1 MIFTTIQGILALL
14 TSAIL
19 VLQLLIG
26 FFIGADSDIDIDGDA
41 SGDFDMSTIFSP
53 KGILQFIC
61 GSSWYLVLIGK
72 QVLGFTDYVVAGCVG
87 LIFTLI
93 MVGVYWMMYKLQKEI
108 IPERGEKLVGKRGTV
123 YLRKTNNQNAYIID
137 IEINGRLQALEVISE
152 DSNKTYQTGD
162 LVVIKKYEENIY
174 YI

>member
-26 FFIGADSDIDIDGDA
+26 FFIGADSDIDVDGDA
-41 SGDFDMSTIFSP
+41 SGDFDISTIFSP

-72 QVLGFTDYVVAGCVG
+72 QVLGFTDYAIAGCIG

-108 IPERGEKLVGKRGTV
+108 IPERGEKLIGRRGTV
-123 YLRKTNNQNAYIID
+123 YLRKTNNKDAYIID

>member
-26 FFIGADSDIDIDGDA
+26 FFIGADSDIDVDGDA

-72 QVLGFTDYVVAGCVG
+72 QVLGFTDYAIAGCIG

-93 MVGVYWMMYKLQKEI
+93 MVGVYWIMYKLQKEI

-123 YLRKTNNQNAYIID
+123 YLRKTNNRDAYIID

-152 DSNKTYQTGD
+152 DNNKTYQTGD

>member
-26 FFIGADSDIDIDGDA
+26 FFIGADSDIDVDGDA

-72 QVLGFTDYVVAGCVG
+72 QVLGFTDYAIAGCIG

-108 IPERGEKLVGKRGTV
+108 IPERGEKLIGRRGTV
-123 YLRKTNNQNAYIID
+123 YLRKTNNRNAYIID

-152 DSNKTYQTGD
+152 DSNETYQTGD

>member
-1 MIFTTIQGILALL
+1 MDFTTIQGILALF

-19 VLQLLIG
+19 VGQLLIG
-26 FFIGADSDIDIDGDA
+26 FFIGADSDIDVDGDA

-61 GSSWYLVLIGK
+61 GSSWYLTAIGK
-72 QVLGFTDYVVAGCVG
+72 EVLEFSDYAIAGCIG
-87 LIFTLI
+87 ILFTLI

-108 IPERGEKLVGKRGTV
+108 IPETGNKLIGRRGTV
-123 YLRKTNNQNAYIID
+123 YLKKANHNAYIID
-137 IEINGRLQALEVISE
+137 IEINGRLQALEVISDTGE
-152 DSNKTYQTGD
+152 KVYQTGD
-162 LVVIKKYEENIY
+162 LVTIKRFENEIY

>member
-26 FFIGADSDIDIDGDA
+26 FFIGADSDIDVDGDA
-41 SGDFDMSTIFSP
+41 SGDFDVSTIFSP

-72 QVLGFTDYVVAGCVG
+72 QVLGFTDYAIAGCIG

-123 YLRKTNNQNAYIID
+123 YLRKTNNRDAYIID

>member
-26 FFIGADSDIDIDGDA
+26 FFIGADSDIDVDGDA

-72 QVLGFTDYVVAGCVG
+72 QVLGFTDYAIAGCIG

-108 IPERGEKLVGKRGTV
+108 IPERGEKLIGRRGTV
-123 YLRKTNNQNAYIID
+123 YLRKTNNKDAYIID
-137 IEINGRLQALEVISE
+137 IEINGRLQTLEVISE

-162 LVVIKKYEENIY
+162 LVVVKKYEENIY

>member
-72 QVLGFTDYVVAGCVG
+72 QVLGFTDYVVAGCIG

-123 YLRKTNNQNAYIID
+123 YLRKTNNRDAYIID

-152 DSNKTYQTGD
+152 DSNKTNQTGE

>member
-1 MIFTTIQGILALL
+1 MDFTTIQGILALF

-19 VLQLLIG
+19 ICQLLIG
-26 FFIGADSDIDIDGDA
+26 FFIGADSDIDVDGDA
-41 SGDFDMSTIFSP
+41 SGDFDLSTILSP

-72 QVLGFTDYVVAGCVG
+72 QVLGFTDYAIAGCIG
-87 LIFTLI
+87 ILFTLI
-93 MVGVYWMMYKLQKEI
+93 MIGVYWLMFKLQKEI
-108 IPERGEKLVGKRGTV
+108 IPETGNKLIGRRGTV
-123 YLRKTNNQNAYIID
+123 YLRKTNNRNAYIID
-137 IEINGRLQALEVISE
+137 IEINGRLQALDVMSE
-152 DSNKTYQTGD
+152 DESKIYQTGD

>member
-1 MIFTTIQGILALL
+1 MDFTSIQGILALF

-19 VLQLLIG
+19 VSQLLIG
-26 FFIGADSDIDIDGDA
+26 FFIGADSDIDVDGDA
-41 SGDFDMSTIFSP
+41 SGDFDISTIFSP

-72 QVLGFTDYVVAGCVG
+72 QVLGFTDYVVAGCIG

-108 IPERGEKLVGKRGTV
+108 ILETGEKLVGRKGTV
-123 YLRKTNNQNAYIID
+123 YLKRTNLNTYIID
-137 IEINGRLQALEVISE
+137 IEINGRLQALEVRSE
-152 DSNKTYQTGD
+152 DESKIYQTGD
-162 LVVIKKYEENIY
+162 LVVIKKYENEIY
-174 YI
+174 YV

>member
-26 FFIGADSDIDIDGDA
+26 FFIGADSDIDVDGDA
-41 SGDFDMSTIFSP
+41 SGDFDVSTIFSP

-72 QVLGFTDYVVAGCVG
+72 QVLGFTDYAIAGCIG

-108 IPERGEKLVGKRGTV
+108 IPERGEKLVGKRGTI

-152 DSNKTYQTGD
+152 DNKTYQTGD

>member
-1 MIFTTIQGILALL
+1 MIFTTIQGILASL

-26 FFIGADSDIDIDGDA
+26 FFIGADSDIDVDGNA

-72 QVLGFTDYVVAGCVG
+72 QVLGFTDYAIAGCIG

-108 IPERGEKLVGKRGTV
+108 IPERGEKLIGRRGTV
-123 YLRKTNNQNAYIID
+123 YLRKTNNRDAYIID

>member
-26 FFIGADSDIDIDGDA
+26 FFIRADSDIDVDGDA

-72 QVLGFTDYVVAGCVG
+72 QVLGFTDYAIAGCIG

-108 IPERGEKLVGKRGTV
+108 IPERGEKLIGKRGTV
-123 YLRKTNNQNAYIID
+123 YLRKTNNRNAYIID

-152 DSNKTYQTGD
+152 DNNKIYQTGD

>member
-26 FFIGADSDIDIDGDA
+26 FFIGADSDIDVDGDA
-41 SGDFDMSTIFSP
+41 SGDFDVSTIFSP
-53 KGILQFIC
+53 KVILQFIC
-61 GSSWYLVLIGK
+61 GSSWYLVLIGN
-72 QVLGFTDYVVAGCVG
+72 QVLGFTDYAIAGCIG

-123 YLRKTNNQNAYIID
+123 YLRKTNNRDAYIID

>member
-26 FFIGADSDIDIDGDA
+26 FFIGADSDIDVDGDA
-41 SGDFDMSTIFSP
+41 SGDFDVSTIFSP

-72 QVLGFTDYVVAGCVG
+72 QVLGFTDYAIAGCIG

-108 IPERGEKLVGKRGTV
+108 IPERGEKLVGKRGTI

>member
-1 MIFTTIQGILALL
+1 MIFTTIQGILALF

-26 FFIGADSDIDIDGDA
+26 FFIGADSDIDVDGDA
-41 SGDFDMSTIFSP
+41 SGDFDISTIFSP

-72 QVLGFTDYVVAGCVG
+72 QVLGFTDYAIAGCIG
-87 LIFTLI
+87 ILFTLI

-108 IPERGEKLVGKRGTV
+108 IPERGEKIVGRRGTV
-123 YLRKTNNQNAYIID
+123 YLRKTNNRNAYIID

>member
-41 SGDFDMSTIFSP
+41 SGDFDESTIFSP

-72 QVLGFTDYVVAGCVG
+72 QVLGFTDYAIAGCIG

-123 YLRKTNNQNAYIID
+123 YLRKTNNRDAYIID

>member
-19 VLQLLIG
+19 ILQLLIG
-26 FFIGADSDIDIDGDA
+26 FFIGADSDIDVDGDA

-72 QVLGFTDYVVAGCVG
+72 QVLGFTDYAIAGCIG
-87 LIFTLI
+87 LVFTLI

-108 IPERGEKLVGKRGTV
+108 IPERGEKLVGRRGTV
-123 YLRKTNNQNAYIID
+123 YLKKANYNAYIID
-137 IEINGRLQALEVISE
+137 IEINGRLQALEVISGDGE
-152 DSNKTYQTGD
+152 KTYQTGD
-162 LVVIKKYEENIY
+162 IVVIKKYEENIY

>member
-1 MIFTTIQGILALL
+1 MIFTSIQGFLALL

-26 FFIGADSDIDIDGDA
+26 FFIGADSDIDVDGDA

-72 QVLGFTDYVVAGCVG
+72 QVLGFTDYAIAGCIG

-93 MVGVYWMMYKLQKEI
+93 MVGVYWVMYKLQKEI
-108 IPERGEKLVGKRGTV
+108 IPERGEKLIGRRGTV
-123 YLRKTNNQNAYIID
+123 YLRKTNNRDAYIID

>member
-1 MIFTTIQGILALL
+1 MDFTTIQGILALF

-19 VLQLLIG
+19 VGQLLIG
-26 FFIGADSDIDIDGDA
+26 FFIGADSDIDVDGDA

-61 GSSWYLVLIGK
+61 GSSWYLTAIGK
-72 QVLGFTDYVVAGCVG
+72 EVLEFSDYAIAGCIG
-87 LIFTLI
+87 ILFTLI

-108 IPERGEKLVGKRGTV
+108 IPETGNKLIGRRGTV

-137 IEINGRLQALEVISE
+137 IEINGRLQALEVMSE